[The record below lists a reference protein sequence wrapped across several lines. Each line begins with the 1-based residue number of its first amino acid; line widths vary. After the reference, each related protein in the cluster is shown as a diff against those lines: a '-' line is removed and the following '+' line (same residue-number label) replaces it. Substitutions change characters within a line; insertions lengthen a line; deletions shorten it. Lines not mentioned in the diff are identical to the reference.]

1 MLRLIMVPML
11 DMKSLIAGVRTKN
24 VLESESD
31 VVDNDVDDGGDK
43 ASAANDNSDSDDEH
57 EDDGDDINTMTI
69 LLMMLGIMTMASMLI
84 RKNPMATMTVRM

>member
-43 ASAANDNSDSDDEH
+43 ASAANDNPDSDDEQ
-57 EDDGDDINTMTI
+57 EDDGDDNKTITM
-69 LLMMLGIMTMASMLI
+69 LLMML
-84 RKNPMATMTVRM
+84 RP